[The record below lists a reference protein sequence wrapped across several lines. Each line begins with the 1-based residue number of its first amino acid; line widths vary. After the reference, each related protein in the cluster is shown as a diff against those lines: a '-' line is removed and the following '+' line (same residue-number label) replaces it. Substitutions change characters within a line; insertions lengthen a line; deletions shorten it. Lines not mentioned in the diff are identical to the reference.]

1 VGKTIH
7 GIGAS
12 SGITIGPVWIYNP
25 IEVRV
30 KRLQNQDPA
39 SEISRL
45 TEAISQAK
53 NQLLTLYKKALEEIG
68 AEEAA
73 IFDAHILFL
82 DDPEFIKSIHIKLKE
97 ECVNAEAAV
106 EEEVERFAARMLALK
121 DEYFQARA
129 QDIRDVGRRIIY
141 CLSGVDTEAIS
152 KPNKPVIIVADDLTP
167 SDTVQFDRESILGFC
182 IRKGGPTSHTAILAR
197 SLGVPAAVS
206 VPFRFEDIENCQLLI
221 LNGDSGM
228 LTINPDE
235 EQCGYAEQEIDSRT
249 SQWKLQLEAASQPAT
264 SKDGAT
270 FEIVANIGNISDAK
284 QAVEFGAE
292 GVGLLRTEFLYLD
305 RLSMPTEE
313 EQVESYGEIFDV
325 MGSRPVVVRTL
336 DIGGDKA
343 VEYLG
348 LREETNPFL
357 GWRAIRMIS
366 EKPEVLSGQYRALL
380 RAGVNTDLR
389 IMIPLVSSI
398 EEVVLARQLLEKARK
413 ALSEENIPQA
423 EMLQFGIMVEV
434 PSAALLVEHIARHVD
449 FFSIGTN
456 DLTQYTL
463 AVDRTNERV
472 ADLASP
478 FHPSVIRL
486 IARTIEKAHDHGKW
500 VGLCGEMAGDPCAIP
515 LLIGLGLDE
524 FSMAPV
530 RIPPVKEIIRKLD
543 KKWCEDIADK
553 AMQFSSTDE
562 VVMLLNSSVG

>member
-1 VGKTIH
+1 
-7 GIGAS
+7 
-12 SGITIGPVWIYNP
+12 
-25 IEVRV
+25 
-30 KRLQNQDPA
+30 
-39 SEISRL
+39 
-45 TEAISQAK
+45 
-53 NQLLTLYKKALEEIG
+53 
-68 AEEAA
+68 
-73 IFDAHILFL
+73 
-82 DDPEFIKSIHIKLKE
+82 
-97 ECVNAEAAV
+97 
-106 EEEVERFAARMLALK
+106 
-121 DEYFQARA
+121 
-129 QDIRDVGRRIIY
+129 
-141 CLSGVDTEAIS
+141 
-152 KPNKPVIIVADDLTP
+152 
-167 SDTVQFDRESILGFC
+167 
-182 IRKGGPTSHTAILAR
+182 
-197 SLGVPAAVS
+197 
-206 VPFRFEDIENCQLLI
+206 
-221 LNGDSGM
+221 
-228 LTINPDE
+228 
-235 EQCGYAEQEIDSRT
+235 
-249 SQWKLQLEAASQPAT
+249 
-264 SKDGAT
+264 
-270 FEIVANIGNISDAK
+270 
-284 QAVEFGAE
+284 
-292 GVGLLRTEFLYLD
+292 
-305 RLSMPTEE
+305 
-313 EQVESYGEIFDV
+313 
-325 MGSRPVVVRTL
+325 
-336 DIGGDKA
+336 
-343 VEYLG
+343 
-348 LREETNPFL
+348 
-357 GWRAIRMIS
+357 MIS